1 MDHALLR
8 GVAATF
14 DHAIVRDGGRPPQ
27 VELARQQHDAY
38 RRLLE
43 QHDYSVA
50 VIPADDRYPDCVF
63 IEDTAV
69 VVGEVALVTRPG
81 AESRQGEGEAVAPVL
96 AEYFEVLEM
105 TGPGTLDG
113 GDVMILGGT
122 IWVGRSARS
131 NDEGIALLGEV
142 ASSQGLEMIV
152 VPVDSV
158 LHLKSAV
165 LPVDQETVVVTPGA
179 IDESLLEGLRVLPE
193 HPEECGRF
201 SALPLG
207 DGVVL
212 VTASAPRSAATV
224 SALGIETVP
233 IDVSEILAADGGL
246 TCMSILYET

>member
-8 GVAATF
+8 GLAATF
-14 DHAIVRDGGRPPQ
+14 DHAIVRDGGRAPD
-27 VELARQQHDAY
+27 VDLARDQHDAY

-43 QHDYSVA
+43 HHGYSVA

-69 VVGEVALVTRPG
+69 VVGEIALLTRPG
-81 AESRQGEGEAVAPVL
+81 AESRRGEGEAVAPVL
-96 AEYFEVLEM
+96 AEYFELVEM
-105 TGPGTLDG
+105 TAPGTLDG
-113 GDVMILGGT
+113 GDVMSLGGT

-142 ASSQGLEMIV
+142 ASRQGLEMTV

-165 LPVDQETVVVTPGA
+165 LPVDPETVVVMPGT
-179 IDESLLEGLRVLPE
+179 IDESLLDGLRVLPE
-193 HPEECGRF
+193 HPEERGRF
-201 SALPLG
+201 SALPLR

-212 VTASAPRSAATV
+212 VTASAPRSAASV
-224 SALGIETVP
+224 SALGIETVA

-246 TCMSILYET
+246 TCMSILYES

>member
-1 MDHALLR
+1 MGHALLR
-8 GVAATF
+8 EVAATF

-43 QHDYSVA
+43 QHDYSVT

-63 IEDTAV
+63 VEDTAV
-69 VVGEVALVTRPG
+69 VVGGVALVTRPG
-81 AESRQGEGEAVAPVL
+81 AVSRRGEGEAVAPVL
-96 AEYFEVLEM
+96 AEHFEVLEM
-105 TGPGTLDG
+105 KGPGTLDG

-142 ASSQGLEMIV
+142 ASRQGLEMIV

-165 LPVDQETVVVTPGA
+165 LPVDHETVVVTPVTV
-179 IDESLLEGLRVLPE
+179 DESLLTGLRVLHE
-193 HPEECGRF
+193 HPDERGQF
-201 SALPLG
+201 SALPLR

-212 VTASAPRSAATV
+212 VTDSAPRTAASV
-224 SALGIETVP
+224 SALGIDTVP